1 MRSRFERQ
9 LQELHDALTE
19 MADQCK
25 EAISHAAQA
34 LLSHDLALAKT
45 IRDGDDVIDQ
55 QEREIEAMCLT
66 LLLQQQPVARDL
78 RAISTAMR
86 MITDLERIGDQAAD
100 IAEIVLEAQGPSLE
114 GLPHIQEMAH
124 ACVGMVSASVD
135 AFVRRDLDA
144 AQGVI
149 AADDGVDAL
158 FCKVR
163 QDLIVSIQNGQE
175 HPDIALDRLMIAKYF
190 ERIGDHA
197 VNLAEWVVYSITGAH
212 PTAENGRPD

>member
-19 MADQCK
+19 MADRCK
-25 EAISHAAQA
+25 DAISDAAHA
-34 LLSHDLALAKT
+34 LLDHDLALAKT
-45 IRDGDDVIDQ
+45 VRDGDDVIDQ
-55 QEREIEAMCLT
+55 QEREIEGMCLT

-86 MITDLERIGDQAAD
+86 MLTDLERIGDQASD
-100 IAEIVLEAQGPSLE
+100 IAEIVLAAKGPSLE

-124 ACVGMVSASVD
+124 ACVDMVTASVD
-135 AFVRRDLDA
+135 AFVRGDLEA

-149 AADDGVDAL
+149 RADDGVDAL
-158 FCKVR
+158 FGKVR
-163 QDLIVSIQNGQE
+163 QDLILSIQSGHA

-197 VNLAEWVVYSITGAH
+197 VNLAEWVVYSITGVH
-212 PTAENGRPD
+212 PAAESGREN